1 VADALSRVSYLMALS
16 QVSEVQPLWVQEVL
30 DSYETDMEAQEL
42 KTQLLIQS
50 PNEQGYSLHQGI
62 IRRNGVIWIGDNSA
76 LRTKLITTL
85 HDSAIG
91 GHSGVHATYHRVK
104 KCFGRR
110 DLRMM
115 LLSSWGSAK
124 YVSRLKVKECIHQD
138 CYSLCLSLQVLGRT
152 FLWILWRGCLSLK
165 VLTLFW

>member
-1 VADALSRVSYLMALS
+1 
-16 QVSEVQPLWVQEVL
+16 
-30 DSYETDMEAQEL
+30 MEAQEL

-76 LRTKLITTL
+76 LRTKLITAL
-85 HDSAIG
+85 HDSAVG
-91 GHSGVHATYHRVK
+91 GHSRVHATYHRVK

-115 LLSSWGSAK
+115 LLNLWASAK
-124 YVSRLKVKECIHQD
+124 YVSMLKVKEFIH
-138 CYSLCLSLQVLGRT
+138 
-152 FLWILWRGCLSLK
+152 
-165 VLTLFW
+165 

>member
-1 VADALSRVSYLMALS
+1 MAKMMGLQFQIVYKKGVENVVADALSRVSYLMALS
-16 QVSEVQPLWVQEVL
+16 QASEVQPLWVQEVL
-30 DSYETDMEAQEL
+30 NSYETDMEAQEL

-76 LRTKLITTL
+76 LRTKLITAL

-104 KCFGRR
+104 KCFGGR

-115 LLSSWGSAK
+115 LLVCGAVPSMSA
-124 YVSRLKVKECIHQD
+124 
-138 CYSLCLSLQVLGRT
+138 G
-152 FLWILWRGCLSLK
+152 
-165 VLTLFW
+165 